1 MDHFPLA
8 DAGDGAS
15 CRTYADRATSFMVTA
30 GLMDFE
36 GSAEREIWRSPDVV
50 PLGVGRA
57 GSIRRGGATTYF
69 ACESAA
75 SLIRS
80 GKYVTL
86 DIRFTRVPDEVRAQ
100 EALPELL
107 KGFLAFVERE
117 LRCTGGGAGRLPVR
131 SVRIGT
137 ERVSGHVWLLA

>member
-1 MDHFPLA
+1 
-8 DAGDGAS
+8 
-15 CRTYADRATSFMVTA
+15 
-30 GLMDFE
+30 MDFE

-50 PLGVGRA
+50 PLDVGRA

-86 DIRFTRVPDEVRAQ
+86 DIRFTRVPDEARAQ
-100 EALPELL
+100 EALPGLL
-107 KGFLAFVERE
+107 RPRLVERE

-137 ERVSGHVWLLA
+137 ERVGGHVWLRA